1 MELVATV
8 VTRIKLDQAAEM
20 VQAAHVASQ
29 ANHGQTAKV
38 TVMHAAAASAAV
50 AAEAAHH
57 TAAAGEDQA
66 QLELC
71 GVQEEHI
78 LAQTLATNNH

>member
-8 VTRIKLDQAAEM
+8 VTRIKLDQAAEKD
-20 VQAAHVASQ
+20 QTAHVART

-38 TVMHAAAASAAV
+38 TVMHAAAASAA
-50 AAEAAHH
+50 AEAEAAHH

-78 LAQTLATNNH
+78 LKQTLATNNH